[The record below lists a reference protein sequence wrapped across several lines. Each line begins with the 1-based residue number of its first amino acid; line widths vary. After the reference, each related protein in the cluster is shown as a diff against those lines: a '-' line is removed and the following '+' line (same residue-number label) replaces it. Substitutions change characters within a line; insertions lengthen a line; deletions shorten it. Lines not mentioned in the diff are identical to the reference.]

1 MGDCLVEEQKNIDM
15 ETKEELEFFDSW
27 FELEAYSFKIISVIT
42 ILADEQR
49 AYRGT
54 LNDFCEF
61 LDIQKSS
68 GNKGKIKAT
77 LEGLVKNQYIRVIID
92 KDIYTISLA
101 AAAEKEPKII
111 KIKKA
116 WYNLIKE
123 NSDGTSWN
131 NVLKVFI
138 KLYDLDNQTI
148 VTQTELSSQ
157 LNMSVKTI
165 ARCIKIITSINFS
178 GFGIKAT
185 VINKKD
191 EEKGFYCLGT
201 MVEKILIFK

>member
-68 GNKGKIKAT
+68 GNKAKIKM
-77 LEGLVKNQYIRVIID
+77 LLFIFVYKKCLDKNI
-92 KDIYTISLA
+92 
-101 AAAEKEPKII
+101 
-111 KIKKA
+111 
-116 WYNLIKE
+116 
-123 NSDGTSWN
+123 
-131 NVLKVFI
+131 
-138 KLYDLDNQTI
+138 
-148 VTQTELSSQ
+148 
-157 LNMSVKTI
+157 
-165 ARCIKIITSINFS
+165 
-178 GFGIKAT
+178 
-185 VINKKD
+185 INKTPSK
-191 EEKGFYCLGT
+191 
-201 MVEKILIFK
+201 VEYSNNIFLNLFSCNFAKL